1 MKKTG
6 IIVILMVILAL
17 LTVGCSKKTM
27 ENQSSA
33 DEMESTQPEE
43 QQNEPI
49 AEPEPDLD
57 TQAIDEDQA
66 QRDETA
72 NLNAFTNEYI
82 YFDFDSAVLR
92 SDAMET
98 LRTKAQWLEE
108 NAAIDMLVI
117 EGHCDER
124 GTDAYNMALGAQR
137 ADAVKQYLI
146 DLGLTSERLQTQSY
160 GEERPLD
167 PGHNE
172 EAWAKNRRAAF
183 VINQ

>member
-66 QRDETA
+66 
-72 NLNAFTNEYI
+72 
-82 YFDFDSAVLR
+82 
-92 SDAMET
+92 
-98 LRTKAQWLEE
+98 
-108 NAAIDMLVI
+108 AATVDQ
-117 EGHCDER
+117 G
-124 GTDAYNMALGAQR
+124 
-137 ADAVKQYLI
+137 
-146 DLGLTSERLQTQSY
+146 GL
-160 GEERPLD
+160 
-167 PGHNE
+167 
-172 EAWAKNRRAAF
+172 RRAA
-183 VINQ
+183 QA